1 MTLGADIGWGIRR
14 GLAFAA
20 MLCLWATVIYTI
32 SGPDAF
38 ARKHTSYGAVIAA
51 YLIIGIVVG
60 AIIGAGRA
68 HATTEG
74 RCLLLGLAAGFPI
87 AVGITIAVSG
97 MPQAWP
103 AAARLFIPVYG
114 IAAGW
119 FIGNELDK
127 ARRAEAPLQPK
138 DSTAP

>member
-1 MTLGADIGWGIRR
+1 VTVGADIGWGIRR

-20 MLCLWATVIYTI
+20 LFCLWATVIYMV
-32 SGPDAF
+32 SGPEAF
-38 ARKHTSYGAVIAA
+38 ARKHTSYGAVVTA
-51 YLIIGIVVG
+51 YLAIGILVG
-60 AIIGAGRA
+60 AIIGAGRT

-74 RCLLLGLAAGFPI
+74 RCLLLGLAAGLPI

-103 AAARLFIPVYG
+103 PGARLFVPVYS

-127 ARRAEAPLQPK
+127 ARRAHASLQQK
-138 DSTAP
+138 DSTAS